1 MDNKAATP
9 VRVGMKADEVL
20 KLRGRSKQFATK
32 MPTFEGEDESGWPLA
47 GWHYADCVMILHR
60 QQNCMRVKEVIDGQ
74 V

>member
-1 MDNKAATP
+1 MREAASS

-32 MPTFEGEDESGWPLA
+32 MPTYEGKDGDGFPLA
-47 GWHYADCVMILHR
+47 GWHYVDCVVILHKR
-60 QQNCMRVKEVIDGQ
+60 QGCMRVKEVLYG